1 MRKFKYFLEFLGE
14 LVIRFA
20 IVALTA
26 FTFISIAVALY
37 KLFTYQ
43 S

>member
-1 MRKFKYFLEFLGE
+1 MNKFKYFLEFLGE

-26 FTFISIAVALY
+26 FTFISIAIALY
-37 KLFTYQ
+37 KLFTYK

>member
-1 MRKFKYFLEFLGE
+1 MNKFKYFLEFLGE
-14 LVIRFA
+14 LIIKTG

-26 FTFISIAVALY
+26 LSFIAIAIALY

-43 S
+43 L